1 MALRRLAFAVALCAA
16 TARGGN
22 GGTAASKV
30 VHARFAP
37 LAEAARRAVVASA
50 MENRAKASPTSPYS
64 DGSWC
69 SDLELT
75 KCSIELSALTAE
87 PQAWWASAPRSWYWQ
102 CIDDEHCQITVIAI
116 PEGGQF
122 PLRIHPVGTVLM
134 HRSLSGAC
142 KLSRWLL
149 SRGRLPVRVMQ
160 RETDA
165 EAEQPLTTYGGL
177 AQCLK
182 AARDGP
188 CVVLEMAL
196 LSPVVSISGRAAVE
210 TVEADVGGEAE
221 GEGGGGEP
229 LEASSAEE
237 LLAAVFVRTPGDEM
251 EDGGPAAEL
260 FEPGFEPGTP
270 LEQLRRSV
278 GGLGVELEVI
288 ERRILA
294 PRSQSAA
301 KLAALGVGIPR
312 GLLLHGPPGCGKTLM
327 AREIAAA
334 LGAKTTKVINGPEMM
349 SRYVGE
355 AERWTRE
362 LFYDAETEAA
372 SGGTRLHVLVLDELD
387 SFARERGTLVGDPGI
402 RDSVVN
408 TLLAKLDG
416 VKALPNLLV
425 IGTTNRI
432 DLIDP
437 ALLRPG
443 RFEVHV
449 QMRPPDA
456 RGRLEILQIHLATL
470 VAAGAL
476 SPAAVSD
483 EALRVL
489 VGRAAEFTGADLAG
503 VARAA
508 TSRALQRAG
517 GDPVAVTVDDLER
530 AVDEVG
536 AQTFAVRERTARDAA
551 LCPTHEWGVVAV
563 GGWLLFEGGVGAEA
577 VVAFA
582 EADIDGRALCEL
594 GKIDSGVLDRIL
606 NEELRVRSLGAR
618 LRFRHA
624 LRALLSQP
632 LPATIAGQIEPAW
645 ARPVGRVE

>member
-1 MALRRLAFAVALCAA
+1 
-16 TARGGN
+16 
-22 GGTAASKV
+22 
-30 VHARFAP
+30 
-37 LAEAARRAVVASA
+37 
-50 MENRAKASPTSPYS
+50 
-64 DGSWC
+64 
-69 SDLELT
+69 
-75 KCSIELSALTAE
+75 
-87 PQAWWASAPRSWYWQ
+87 
-102 CIDDEHCQITVIAI
+102 
-116 PEGGQF
+116 
-122 PLRIHPVGTVLM
+122 
-134 HRSLSGAC
+134 
-142 KLSRWLL
+142 
-149 SRGRLPVRVMQ
+149 
-160 RETDA
+160 
-165 EAEQPLTTYGGL
+165 
-177 AQCLK
+177 
-182 AARDGP
+182 
-188 CVVLEMAL
+188 
-196 LSPVVSISGRAAVE
+196 
-210 TVEADVGGEAE
+210 
-221 GEGGGGEP
+221 
-229 LEASSAEE
+229 
-237 LLAAVFVRTPGDEM
+237 M

-449 QMRPPDA
+449 QVRECDRSFFNAFFAFFMR
-456 RGRLEILQIHLATL
+456 L
-470 VAAGAL
+470 L
-476 SPAAVSD
+476 SS
-483 EALRVL
+483 
-489 VGRAAEFTGADLAG
+489 
-503 VARAA
+503 
-508 TSRALQRAG
+508 
-517 GDPVAVTVDDLER
+517 VAV
-530 AVDEVG
+530 
-536 AQTFAVRERTARDAA
+536 
-551 LCPTHEWGVVAV
+551 CY
-563 GGWLLFEGGVGAEA
+563 LL
-577 VVAFA
+577 
-582 EADIDGRALCEL
+582 
-594 GKIDSGVLDRIL
+594 
-606 NEELRVRSLGAR
+606 
-618 LRFRHA
+618 
-624 LRALLSQP
+624 
-632 LPATIAGQIEPAW
+632 
-645 ARPVGRVE
+645 